1 METNKDLLQRIK
13 ELEETIEL
21 LTFRQNLLFSNTSVD
36 RALYEYDITKKQYN
50 LIMDLMDKYRTK
62 IDRKEQVSNG
72 VFEGEMYDIVP
83 QHSGNYHFVESL
95 TRAFWENDRWEEV
108 FDNLYRVLPKYQY
121 LKKGF

>member
-1 METNKDLLQRIK
+1 MNNEDLIRKIE
-13 ELEETIEL
+13 ELEETIDL

-50 LIMDLMDKYRTK
+50 EIMDLMDNYRAK
-62 IDRKEQVSNG
+62 IDNKEEVNHNS
-72 VFEGEMYDIVP
+72 FEQEMYNIVH

-108 FDNLYRVLPKYQY
+108 FDELYRVLPKYQHI
-121 LKKGF
+121 KKGF

>member
-1 METNKDLLQRIK
+1 MENEKLLQRIK

-21 LTFRQNLLFSNTSVD
+21 LNFRQALLFSNTSVD

-62 IDRKEQVSNG
+62 IDNKEKVNHGS
-72 VFEGEMYDIVP
+72 FEKEMYEIVP
-83 QHSGNYHFVESL
+83 QHNGNYHFVESL

-108 FDNLYRVLPKYQY
+108 FNELYRVLPKYQHI
-121 LKKGF
+121 KKGY